1 MTTPPPVEETVTAL
15 ARRYRLELDMGT
27 TGTPSWSLVPGI
39 TEFTPAV
46 EPTHQEVTTY
56 DEEGWGE
63 HAVTKLDWTVEL
75 TLAHRAHPETGQFN
89 AAQEALRRASR
100 SFGVASYVHVRYF
113 DRNGA
118 DDAYEGRALVTWE
131 PDGGSPEDVDTI
143 SVTLTGS
150 GMLREI
156 ENPVA
161 AGAGT
166 LASVTPLAK
175 ATSTGKEAA

>member
-1 MTTPPPVEETVTAL
+1 MTTPPPIAETVTAL

-27 TGTPSWSLVPGI
+27 IDLPEWTLVPGI
-39 TEFTPAV
+39 TEFTPAT

-75 TLAHRAHPETGQFN
+75 TLAHRAHPETGAFN
-89 AAQEALRRASR
+89 AAQEALRKASR
-100 SFGVASYVHVRYF
+100 SFGAASYVHIRYF
-113 DRNGA
+113 DRFGA

-150 GMLREI
+150 GMLAEI
-156 ENPVA
+156 ENPA
-161 AGAGT
+161 GTGAGA

-175 ATSTGKEAA
+175 LTSAKGAVA